1 MLVDDSSPTMSN
13 QVDLLYRLS
22 EHDQLRADYD
32 RNTLNC
38 EPQMVTLHMMHIY
51 AHRWPH
57 CATQMV
63 TLLHIVHTKPHCVTL
78 HITVSHCVT
87 LSQTVSHCI
96 SHKIYIEVGCSPNHT
111 TFTLLHCPTL
121 NINIELVCIF
131 PFLTLQIYL
140 KITNCRILLNILS
153 VTCACVQCACLHK
166 RLHTLVGSALFHNGW
181 FSSGCLFSMA

>member
-1 MLVDDSSPTMSN
+1 MSN

-57 CATQMV
+57 CATQIAI
-63 TLLHIVHTKPHCVTL
+63 LHIVHTKSHCVTL

-121 NINIELVCIF
+121 NINIEPVCIF
-131 PFLTLQIYL
+131 PFLTSQIYL

-153 VTCACVQCACLHK
+153 VTCAMCAMCMFTQEVA
-166 RLHTLVGSALFHNGW
+166 HTGW
-181 FSSGCLFSMA
+181 FSTVSQWLV